1 MSKLFKSKSA
11 LLLAEGCKLKKEIK
25 LRTERLTEIK
35 EELKISN
42 AGTFRNEAGD
52 ELVISKTEKF
62 TEISPK
68 SVMAYLKKNKMAN
81 RFPETVK
88 VQLTPLKKIVPES
101 IIKRWRKPLD
111 PILRWT
117 WK

>member
-1 MSKLFKSKSA
+1 MAKMLKGRKA
-11 LLLAEGCKLKKEIK
+11 LLLAEGCKIKRQMKMHEERLKEI
-25 LRTERLTEIK
+25 RS
-35 EELKISN
+35 ELGFDS
-42 AGTFRNEAGD
+42 AGIYRNEAGD
-52 ELVISKTEKF
+52 ELVISETEKF

-68 SVMAYLKKNKMAN
+68 SVLNYLKKNNMAS

-88 VQLTPLKKIVPES
+88 VQITPLKKLVPETV
-101 IIKRWRKPLD
+101 INRWRKPLD

>member
-1 MSKLFKSKSA
+1 MSHILKGRKA
-11 LLLAEGCKLKKEIK
+11 LLLAEGCKIKKEMKI
-25 LRTERLTEIK
+25 LDERLKEIRS
-35 EELKISN
+35 ELDIDF
-42 AGTFRNEAGD
+42 ADTFRNEAGD
-52 ELVISKTEKF
+52 ELVISETEKF

-68 SVMAYLKKNKMAN
+68 RVLNYLKKNQMTS

-88 VQLTPLKKIVPES
+88 VQITSLKKLVPES
-101 IIKRWRKPLD
+101 VINRWRKPLD